1 MLSLTFLW
9 IAVTALAGFYWYGMW
24 GLLYFYNR
32 LEEDAY
38 LIYAQWGTFFLNAI
52 FAWRIPLVVTTG
64 MMMLVLISDIEGPE
78 GPRTF
83 ALDRTLFYAFM
94 FGIAVLPIWIR
105 TKIPW
110 RLRLGRKR
118 EPDSRKIDE
127 DQV

>member
-1 MLSLTFLW
+1 M
-9 IAVTALAGFYWYGMW
+9 TALAGFYWYGMW